1 MKILVSACLLGNPVR
16 YDGRSKPIDHALLD
30 DLVARDRVMA
40 FCPEVAGGLPIP
52 RNPAEIISGSGED
65 VLAGKAGVQTENGE
79 DVTGFFLDGARQAL
93 ELCRRHGIR
102 VALLTESS
110 PSCGS
115 SQIYDGGFSRTARPG
130 AGVTAALLRQNGIE
144 VFNQHQLAAAVHA
157 LDCDADND

>member
-1 MKILVSACLLGNPVR
+1 MKILVSACLLGNPGR

-40 FCPEVAGGLPIP
+40 FCPEVAAD
-52 RNPAEIISGSGED
+52 RVRRRRQSGED
-65 VLAGKAGVQTENGE
+65 VLAGKAGVQTEDGE
-79 DVTGFFLDGARQAL
+79 DVTEFFLDGARQAL

-144 VFNQHQLAAAVHA
+144 VFNQHQLAAAVQA
-157 LDCDADND
+157 LDCDAEND